1 MAEGHGTF
9 TLLVRD
15 DSGES
20 QQTDTVIVDD
30 ELKSEVTPV
39 YDSKPVEV
47 EESFEDCE

>member
-1 MAEGHGTF
+1 MSEGHGTF

-20 QQTDTVIVDD
+20 QQTDTNIVDD

-39 YDSKPVEV
+39 YDSEAVVP
-47 EESFEDCE
+47 EESVEDCE